1 MKEKEI
7 IHIQSDEAR
16 NRTINRFCILIASTA
31 FLYFFVYI
39 YLKIYPLSII
49 SLSVSFLFSFFVY
62 LNKKEYY
69 QISRSALII
78 TTNIEV
84 LIFSGYLGF
93 NSGIY
98 LYLFAAPLLVY
109 LLFDFNQTKTIWF
122 YLSTYVITFFLIFF
136 NDKTG
141 FFTPIELKPD
151 ILKII
156 YACNFL
162 CAFFMCFILVLYF
175 ATNNYNFI
183 LKLTGQRDLLQKN
196 LKERELLL
204 SEIHHR
210 VKNNLAVV
218 SALLELQ
225 TSYVDDEKL
234 KSVIIESKNR
244 IKSIA
249 LLHEKLYQNKI
260 LEKIDIKEYT
270 NELVNYVKQTFNYQD
285 KTIEV
290 ILDIDPIRLNM
301 DMALPLSL
309 IINELVT
316 NSYKH
321 AFKNQDQ
328 GTIKMSILQR
338 DDKMHFSYEDNGQ
351 AEQPNKKE
359 NISQF
364 GLTLIEALA
373 FQLDPGHTMNN
384 KGYNFEIA
392 VKVI

>member
-1 MKEKEI
+1 
-7 IHIQSDEAR
+7 
-16 NRTINRFCILIASTA
+16 
-31 FLYFFVYI
+31 
-39 YLKIYPLSII
+39 
-49 SLSVSFLFSFFVY
+49 
-62 LNKKEYY
+62 
-69 QISRSALII
+69 
-78 TTNIEV
+78 
-84 LIFSGYLGF
+84 
-93 NSGIY
+93 
-98 LYLFAAPLLVY
+98 
-109 LLFDFNQTKTIWF
+109 
-122 YLSTYVITFFLIFF
+122 
-136 NDKTG
+136 
-141 FFTPIELKPD
+141 
-151 ILKII
+151 
-156 YACNFL
+156 
-162 CAFFMCFILVLYF
+162 MCFILVLYF